1 MADITPL
8 RASPADA
15 DPPADPAGPPLVV
28 DARRL
33 AEMLCASVR
42 SVRKWDAAG
51 VLPRPIRI
59 GGRVFWRRAEI
70 FSWIDAGA
78 PDRATWESRR
88 AARS

>member
-59 GGRVFWRRAEI
+59 GGRVVWRASEIRA
-70 FSWIDAGA
+70 WLDAGA
-78 PDRATWESRR
+78 PCRAMWERIR
-88 AARS
+88 ARS